1 MAIKLTDKIHTVAAG
16 VDTVNKGSA
25 QANAGREAYTLQE
38 VQALIGGGNITVSD
52 QGEGRM
58 VFCTD
63 TEDELKCFFSVKY
76 DSSTNTMNFI
86 SIVWA
91 LANHYA
97 SSDDTSPAYFGRGVD
112 TYRSI
117 TTVTLT
123 PATFY
128 VIEGVTVT
136 PSNATS
142 ESNVSTGFLAWTA
155 GPGTVGFI
163 GMIIKGNIVQAS
175 TLTGSNGSPVYLDT
189 TDGGATSTRP
199 TASGNV
205 VRVIGYKI
213 NNKEIYFDP
222 SQDWTVIP

>member
-16 VDTVNKGSA
+16 VDTVNRGSA

-38 VQALIGGGNITVSD
+38 VSDLIGGGDITVD
-52 QGEGRM
+52 FQGDGRM
-58 VFCTD
+58 VFCSD
-63 TEDELKCFFSVKY
+63 TEDELKCFFNIKY
-76 DSSTNTMNFI
+76 DSSTNTMNFS
-86 SIVWA
+86 SITY
-91 LANHYA
+91 LLQNNYA
-97 SSDDTSPAYFGRGVD
+97 SSDDTTPTFFGRGVES
-112 TYRSI
+112 YRSI

-155 GPGTVGFI
+155 FAYSVGSV

-213 NNKEIYFDP
+213 NNKEMYFDP
-222 SQDWTVIP
+222 SKDWTVIP

>member
-38 VQALIGGGNITVSD
+38 VQALIGGGDITVSD

-58 VFCTD
+58 VFCSD
-63 TEDELKCFFSVKY
+63 TEDELKCFSNVNY
-76 DSSTNTMNFI
+76 ESSTFTMNFL
-86 SIVWA
+86 SIAWT
-91 LANHYA
+91 LQNNYA
-97 SSDDTSPAYFGRGVD
+97 SSDDTSPAYFGRGVQS
-112 TYRSI
+112 YRSI

-155 GPGTVGFI
+155 GLNTVGNV

-213 NNKEIYFDP
+213 NNKEIYFNP

>member
-38 VQALIGGGNITVSD
+38 VQALIGGGDITVSD

-58 VFCTD
+58 VFCSD
-63 TEDELKCFFSVKY
+63 TEDELKCFSNVNY
-76 DSSTNTMNFI
+76 DSSTFTMNFI
-86 SIVWA
+86 YIAWVLS
-91 LANHYA
+91 NHYA
-97 SSDDTSPAYFGRGVD
+97 SSDDTSPGFFGVGVD

-155 GPGTVGFI
+155 GLNTVGSV

-213 NNKEIYFDP
+213 NNKEMYFNP